1 MIEQDGDFFV
11 GLRNGCLLSL
21 PIWLAIAGL
30 FFAGYKFGWQWGI
43 GATLVLILL
52 TAIITH
58 RSHQPEQVSP
68 RTMARIERR

>member
-1 MIEQDGDFFV
+1 MIEQDGNFFV

-30 FFAGYKFGWQWGI
+30 FFAGYKFGWQWGV
-43 GATLVLILL
+43 GGTLVLMLL

-58 RSHQPEQVSP
+58 RPHQPEQVSRRDLP
-68 RTMARIERR
+68 CPGRT